1 MNRPNFSKNFS
12 RTKAANGFLLLG
24 VFAIMVTVF
33 FSSESIRAQMM
44 GLYDQKSDDVVGISA
59 LMSAVS
65 SNDITG
71 VKFFSKAS
79 SLINQKNIGGATALH
94 IACREKNFEIA
105 KILIESGADLNVT
118 DNEGWTPLMRASL
131 AGDKEIVNLLLT
143 KGVRANE
150 INSAGESAII
160 HAALSDCV
168 DCLNSMFA
176 KFNFIRSVNITF
188 LQAQLTEAFVIAK
201 NHDNQPMQVAIEA
214 YLDRVIKMMAM
225 VENIQK
231 KVEGS
236 STVFKVSSLEGVE
249 KPAPMLVKKS
259 PANAVV
265 TTRFKLMSGAVQQQR
280 PIPPKENKVNKF
292 SIKKSVEPQEVVPKI
307 IFVPQKVVPE
317 KVVPQKIIP
326 VKKDFK
332 FLGKVKNPVVA
343 PVVAFAPVTNP
354 KIIPPSKPY
363 VVTPPKTYVAPK
375 PQTYVAP
382 KTYKTVDQVPDQ
394 VKDKMMIYL
403 IKNEASAPPA
413 KIIPASNVKEAQDE
427 GQKEGQKEGNSF
439 FKFAQGEVAKEQ
451 VNKVVKIPVKVVK
464 KPVYVSE
471 KVEKKTISESEKV
484 EKKPVATSGKNLKEP
499 LQREYLVDQVKTS
512 PPATEYNGKTMTID
526 LSK

>member
-1 MNRPNFSKNFS
+1 MNRPKFSKNFF

-24 VFAIMVTVF
+24 VFTIMVMVF

-44 GLYDQKSDDVVGISA
+44 GLYDQKNDDDIVGISA

-79 SLINQKNIGGATALH
+79 SLINQRNIGGATALH
-94 IACREKNFEIA
+94 IACREKNFEIV
-105 KILIESGADLNVT
+105 KVLIASGADLNIA
-118 DNEGWTPLMRASL
+118 DNEGWTPLMRAAL
-131 AGDKEIVNLLLT
+131 AGDKDIVNLLLI
-143 KGVRANE
+143 KGARANE

-160 HAALSDCV
+160 QAALSDCV
-168 DCLNSMFA
+168 DCLNLMFE
-176 KFNFIRSVNITF
+176 KFNFIRAVNITF
-188 LQAQLTEAFVIAK
+188 LQAQLTEAFVIAR

-236 STVFKVSSLEGVE
+236 STVFKVSALEGVG

-259 PANAVV
+259 PAAAVV
-265 TTRFKLMSGAVQQQR
+265 TTRFRFMSGAAQQQK
-280 PIPPKENKVNKF
+280 PVEPKANKVNRF
-292 SIKKSVEPQEVVPKI
+292 SIKKSLEPQEVVPTD
-307 IFVPQKVVPE
+307 IFVPQKVA
-317 KVVPQKIIP
+317 PQKVIP
-326 VKKDFK
+326 QKVIPLKKDFK
-332 FLGKVKNPVVA
+332 FLGKVKEPLAAPVAVAA
-343 PVVAFAPVTNP
+343 PVVAP

-382 KTYKTVDQVPDQ
+382 KVYKTVDQVPDQ
-394 VKDKMMIYL
+394 TKDKMKIYL
-403 IKNEASAPPA
+403 IKSDAANSSAPKVVPVA
-413 KIIPASNVKEAQDE
+413 KAKAQDDE
-427 GQKEGQKEGNSF
+427 GASV
-439 FKFAQGEVAKEQ
+439 FKFSQGEVAQEQ
-451 VNKVVKIPVKVVK
+451 VKEVK
-464 KPVYVSE
+464 KPVYVSD
-471 KVEKKTISESEKV
+471 KVGKKPISESEK
-484 EKKPVATSGKNLKEP
+484 EDNN
-499 LQREYLVDQVKTS
+499 KTLI
-512 PPATEYNGKTMTID
+512 ID